1 MLYKF
6 SILVITTLL
15 LITIAP
21 VASANE
27 IVSIGTY
34 STSINSNVT
43 VPITIYNAS
52 NIAGGSLKVSFDSS
66 ILSVEE
72 VKVGDFGSPVSNIK
86 PSSVYIATA
95 STAAIGKDKAILA
108 NIIFRANKNGVSELN
123 IENAS
128 LNDEDGTII
137 IPDITNGTIKV
148 GTAPLLCMGDYEV
161 NVNSE
166 VTIPIIVKNASNV
179 AGGSLKVSFDP
190 SIVNAENVSSGDFGM
205 PEANIK
211 EGYVYIAVAAANSV
225 GKNEAILAN
234 INFKGLSE
242 GNTPLNIGNANLND
256 ENGNLIFPMIVNG
269 SLEVNKKSLCF
280 IATAAYG
287 TPLHEDIEVLR
298 DFRDKVLMQTLPGR
312 TLVTAYYS
320 TSPPIANALRKND
333 GLRSAVRLLLI
344 TPLVYLTKMILNGI
358 GLFALVLLGLG
369 AFFGAMR
376 GLKVV
381 LNAIGLGISTIVVL
395 IGAVFTLGWLA
406 YAYPVCAVIAACIL
420 PIIISVAVSVMIF
433 VLIKKW

>member
-95 STAAIGKDKAILA
+95 STAAIRKDKAILA

-234 INFKGLSE
+234 IKFKGLSE
-242 GNTPLNIGNANLND
+242 GNTSLNIGNANLND

-287 TPLHEDIEVLR
+287 TPLHEDIKVLR
-298 DFRDKVLMQTLPGR
+298 DFRDKVL
-312 TLVTAYYS
+312 
-320 TSPPIANALRKND
+320 
-333 GLRSAVRLLLI
+333 
-344 TPLVYLTKMILNGI
+344 
-358 GLFALVLLGLG
+358 
-369 AFFGAMR
+369 
-376 GLKVV
+376 
-381 LNAIGLGISTIVVL
+381 
-395 IGAVFTLGWLA
+395 
-406 YAYPVCAVIAACIL
+406 
-420 PIIISVAVSVMIF
+420 
-433 VLIKKW
+433 